1 MEFTVATINSIL
13 LPPFLFFV
21 TFCFLCCQLPRH
33 SQLPRNSHITDTIEP
48 KAQEEAIAT
57 PQLFDEPYSVEEVLS
72 EQEPAVEELAIASA
86 QPDTPMTEDLENV
99 AVEADAGDEVTA
111 LLVSSPQSSLEA
123 IALAALDNLGKRE
136 ARKLMGG
143 LKLQQ
148 KRNGVELSTEL
159 MIASIRREFKASPE
173 RVIEVIRSRLPEL
186 LSNAT
191 AREEQLAS

>member
-33 SQLPRNSHITDTIEP
+33 SYMTDTIEP

-57 PQLFDEPYSVEEVLS
+57 PQLFDELYSEEEILS
-72 EQEPAVEELAIASA
+72 EQEPTVEEWAIASA
-86 QPDTPMTEDLENV
+86 QTDTPMTEDLKNV
-99 AVEADAGDEVTA
+99 PVEADAGDEVTA
-111 LLVSSPQSSLEA
+111 LVVSSPQSSLEV

-159 MIASIRREFKASPE
+159 MIASIRREFKVSPE

>member
-21 TFCFLCCQLPRH
+21 TFCFLCCQLSRK
-33 SQLPRNSHITDTIEP
+33 SHITGTIEP

-57 PQLFDEPYSVEEVLS
+57 PQLFDEPYSGEEILS
-72 EQEPAVEELAIASA
+72 EQEAAVEESAIASA
-86 QPDTPMTEDLENV
+86 QPDISMTEDLENV
-99 AVEADAGDEVTA
+99 PVEADAVDFVTA
-111 LLVSSPQSSLEA
+111 LSVSSPQSSLEA

-159 MIASIRREFKASPE
+159 MIASIRREFKVSPE
-173 RVIEVIRSRLPEL
+173 RVIEVIRSLPARVTVKCN
-186 LSNAT
+186 SSGRAT
-191 AREEQLAS
+191 S

>member
-1 MEFTVATINSIL
+1 M
-13 LPPFLFFV
+13 
-21 TFCFLCCQLPRH
+21 
-33 SQLPRNSHITDTIEP
+33 TDTIEP

-57 PQLFDEPYSVEEVLS
+57 PQLFDELYSGEEILS
-72 EQEPAVEELAIASA
+72 EQEAAVEESAIASA
-86 QPDTPMTEDLENV
+86 QTDTPMTEDLENV
-99 AVEADAGDEVTA
+99 PVEADAGDEVTS
-111 LLVSSPQSSLEA
+111 LVVSSPQSSLEA

-159 MIASIRREFKASPE
+159 MIASLRREFKASPE